1 MASAGIGR
9 RVEGI
14 HAVEAAL
21 AAGRVEGLWLD
32 RARRKDADRL
42 ATAARDLGVPVN
54 VVPDVRERAETS
66 APQGVVAE
74 CRPIETLTVKALVKA
89 APHPAG
95 LMVLDHLQDP
105 HNVGAIARSAWAAG
119 MHGIVLARARAAPL
133 GGAAFK
139 AAAGAL
145 EHLMVAEVGS
155 TADAVKRL
163 SEAGVWTVGLVAG
176 ATQALFGLDLLTAP
190 VAIVVGSEADGLGK
204 LVEERCDVTV
214 SIPMA
219 NPFESLNASVAA
231 ALACFEVLRARTQEP

>member
-9 RVEGI
+9 RVEGV

-21 AAGRVEGLWLD
+21 TAGRVETLWLE
-32 RARRKDADRL
+32 RSRRNDADRL
-42 ATAARDLGVPVN
+42 AALAATAGATVK
-54 VVPDVRERAETS
+54 VVDDVRERAETS
-66 APQGVVAE
+66 APQGVVAD
-74 CRPIETLTVKALVKA
+74 CRPIDPLTVKELVAA
-89 APHPAG
+89 APEPAA
-95 LMVLDHLQDP
+95 LLVLDHLQDP
-105 HNVGAIARSAWAAG
+105 QNVGAIARSAWAAG
-119 MHGIVLARARAAPL
+119 ISGLVMSRARAAPL

-145 EHLMVAEVGS
+145 EHLLLAEVGS

-163 SEAGVWTVGLVAG
+163 SDAGVWTVGLA
-176 ATQALFGLDLLTAP
+176 ASADRSLFGLDLLTAP
-190 VAIVVGSEADGLGK
+190 VAIVIGAEGDGLGH

-231 ALACFEVLRARTQEP
+231 ALACFEVMRSRTRNG